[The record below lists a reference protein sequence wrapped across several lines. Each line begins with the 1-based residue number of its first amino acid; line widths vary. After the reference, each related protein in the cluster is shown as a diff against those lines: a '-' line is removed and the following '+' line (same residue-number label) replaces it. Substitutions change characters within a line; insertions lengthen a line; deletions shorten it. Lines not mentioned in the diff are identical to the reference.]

1 MDLPNN
7 TLFLDIIVVARES
20 RADKVKHYISDVY
33 KGKLNLDLST
43 VPDYMSGCEILI
55 HIKDK
60 IKVIKCTNF
69 IIIIAYSIFLERFY
83 YVA

>member
-1 MDLPNN
+1 M
-7 TLFLDIIVVARES
+7 ARES
-20 RADKVKHYISDVY
+20 RADKVKQYISDVY

-60 IKVIKCTNF
+60 IKVIIKYTKF
-69 IIIIAYSIFLERFY
+69 IYSVLIPNI
-83 YVA
+83 